1 MITTSAVK
9 VAHTFLGVTEVAG
22 HLSNPLVLA
31 MLQLDSRWVE
41 NDETA
46 WCSAF
51 CNFIARTLG
60 LPRSRSLAAR
70 SWLLVGTSI
79 PLSDARPEEDIVVL
93 SRGVGSP
100 PASVI
105 TAPGHVGFYVG
116 QTATEVSL
124 LGGNQGN
131 AVSIAPFAKSRV
143 LSIRRLGWR
152 T

>member
-9 VAHTFLGVTEVAG
+9 VAQSFLGVTEVAG
-22 HLSNPLVLA
+22 HLSNPLVLG

-41 NDETA
+41 DDATP

-51 CNFIARTLG
+51 VNLICRTLG

-79 PLSDARPEEDIVVL
+79 PLTDARAEEDIVVL
-93 SRGVGSP
+93 RRGP
-100 PASVI
+100 DTPATGAAVI

-116 QTATEVSL
+116 QTETHVSL

-131 AVSIAPFAKSRV
+131 AVSVALYPKSQI
-143 LSIRRLGWR
+143 LSIRRLA
-152 T
+152 

>member
-41 NDETA
+41 DDETP

-51 CNFIARTLG
+51 VNFIARTLG

-70 SWLLVGTSI
+70 SWLLVGDSI
-79 PLSDARPEEDIVVL
+79 PLTDARAEEDVIVL
-93 SRGVGSP
+93 SRG
-100 PASVI
+100 PASPGPAVI

-116 QTATEVSL
+116 QTATHVSL

-131 AVSIAPFAKSRV
+131 A
-143 LSIRRLGWR
+143 
-152 T
+152 